1 MDWQYNAILNR
12 FQSLDNSLTDSVTRR
27 NFSTTVKPR
36 SYPNISGPVI
46 WTEITIDWIWSW
58 FIELLFQSRISVVF
72 YRFIWCRIYWSFFLS
87 FRCNS
92 TFRMKILRQ
101 ELQKYLKSRF
111 RVFLIYLNFE
121 NLIKYSLGYDGSRDW

>member
-1 MDWQYNAILNR
+1 MVGLEIQYNAILNR

-36 SYPNISGPVI
+36 SYPNLSGPVI
-46 WTEITIDWIWSW
+46 WTYRLNLILINRIT
-58 FIELLFQSRISVVF
+58 FKVQNFH
-72 YRFIWCRIYWSFFLS
+72 RFIWWRIYWSFFLS
-87 FRCNS
+87 FSCNSNS